1 MSRPPL
7 KLGFLASGNGTSARA
22 IVNAIGGGELAAEA
36 RLMVSNQR
44 KAAALDWAREA
55 GVPALCIP
63 TQADPAAADARLAA
77 EMQAHGVDLIVL
89 SGYLRQLGPAT
100 LAAYGGRILNIH
112 PGPLPEFGGHG
123 MYGRRVHEA
132 VLAAGAAESGV
143 TIHLVD
149 EEYDRGP
156 VVARRAVPVRPGDT
170 PESLEARVTAAEPRF
185 FVETLRSIAEGSL
198 ALPPSAQNNPSHIS
212 DNLP

>member
-1 MSRPPL
+1 MSVQPL
-7 KLGFLASGNGTSARA
+7 RLGFLASGSGSSARA
-22 IVNAIGGGELAAEA
+22 IIEAIEAGQLAGEA

-44 KAAALDWAREA
+44 AAPALEFARVHQ
-55 GVPALCIP
+55 VPALCIP

-77 EMQAHGVDLIVL
+77 EMAAHGVELIVL

-100 LAAYGGRILNIH
+100 LARYSGRILNIH
-112 PGPLPEFGGHG
+112 PGPLPQFGGHG

-132 VLAAGAAESGV
+132 VIAAGVVESGIA
-143 TIHLVD
+143 IHLVD

-156 VVARRAVPVRPGDT
+156 VVARRSVPVEPGDT
-170 PESLEARVTAAEPRF
+170 PETLEARITALEPQVY
-185 FVETLRSIAEGSL
+185 VETLQDIVAGRLILPGLRRSSC
-198 ALPPSAQNNPSHIS
+198 IS